1 MVLSSAW
8 RLHHFALRQQS
19 GLIKR
24 LLMNAVPFLFSFT
37 VWPDSR
43 FNRHHSNQ
51 TGNFCWINKY
61 KMLTLRFWNGG
72 AARQFLFRGKVQ
84 MQFMRVWTH
93 TYIHTHTNAHT
104 WLGSQTADY
113 GRRPAPQSSCCHT
126 PSLAGIP
133 GDSCSREVN

>member
-24 LLMNAVPFLFSFT
+24 LLMNAVPFLFSST

-72 AARQFLFRGKVQ
+72 AAGQFLFRGKVQ

-93 TYIHTHTNAHT
+93 KCAH
-104 WLGSQTADY
+104 
-113 GRRPAPQSSCCHT
+113 
-126 PSLAGIP
+126 LAGSSDSRLWETSSTSIFLLSHTQSGRYSRRFLQEGSELTP
-133 GDSCSREVN
+133 G